1 MKTDLEIQK
10 DVQTE
15 LKWQPFIKSSE
26 IGVAV
31 KDGIVTLSGEVDTY
45 SKKIAAENATKKVDG
60 VTAVVQNIE
69 VKLSTSGKKSD
80 VDIAGAV
87 KNNLKW
93 SSTVPYENLNVV
105 VENGWVTLDGE
116 TEWEYQKRSAENLIE
131 NLAGVMGVINNI
143 KVAPKLNP
151 SEIKN
156 KIHAAFLR
164 SASIDSGKI
173 NIEVSGNRVTL
184 SGKVRS
190 MAEKKDA
197 ETAAWLAPG
206 VLSVENKIKI
216 ETEVLTY

>member
-10 DVQTE
+10 DVQAE
-15 LKWQPFIKSSE
+15 LKWQPIIKSSE

-31 KDGIVTLSGEVDTY
+31 KEGIVTLSGEVDTY
-45 SKKIAAENATKKVDG
+45 SKKIAAESAAKKVDG

-69 VKLSTSGKKSD
+69 VKLSSSGKKTD
-80 VDIAGAV
+80 VDIAEAV
-87 KNNLKW
+87 KNNLRW
-93 SSTVPYENLNVV
+93 SSTVPYENLKVV
-105 VENGWVTLDGE
+105 VENGWVTLEGE

-131 NLAGVMGVINNI
+131 NLSGVMGVINNI
-143 KVAPKLNP
+143 KVAPKLTP

-173 NIEVSGNRVTL
+173 NIEVNGNRVTL